1 MKKELLKKVLEG
13 LGSLF
18 KDRGKY
24 FDPAS
29 QNFGEVSTLLKGAP
43 KNPLATDKQLFE
55 AQVKQSMMADP
66 KYTGYRKSVLG
77 ESTED
82 DVLEELQRLIGKD
95 PQVINPNSARGK
107 KMMREMQFFPKQ
119 KEGIV
124 GTEAVKNESD
134 RILKTMQDIEAQSK
148 NMLTES
154 TFLLDE
160 QKLKNEA
167 VDMFMREIDDGFE
180 PTAALDRMIKKIKL
194 SRTKQADGGRVG
206 MMAGGISSK
215 VLKSL
220 LDPKLKQ
227 DIKELLLM
235 RPKANMG
242 MDPAKTADMQ
252 QAKNVIRDPRTD
264 LERILKDRADGTK
277 ATPLDTMTIRELEQ
291 MVQDSPRYNNEQKAV
306 FFKLIDKEKI
316 RADHFYNTGEELP
329 DDMLEMLFKQG
340 EGDFNQGGRVGM
352 DAGGHIS
359 EEEYKAMMKKA
370 AEQNREDMALA
381 GFKAFQ
387 EHMERPIQVNPPP
400 QGFYGNINEDMSSY
414 NIGKEIADD
423 LYLNMGMFDP
433 DQGDPYYSLR
443 IAKQFNQGGRVGM
456 FAGGSLIGKGIM
468 EAAKLANRGV
478 KPFGAKQTYKQNVKM
493 TGMDELQKGMK
504 KEFDVELYK
513 IDKGRGGNPEAELF
527 DLYEDIVSGKR
538 YSMLPQATRSKM
550 ITKIEESMKNYEV
563 DGGDYQ
569 NFRSYLFDEY
579 KFPNETAFVDDIR
592 RGIDKGQIKVTKAE
606 DLLDAL
612 DRASGEN
619 VIPFKPKTKKAN
631 GGTVPPLKGPAS
643 DGMGSLFRRK

>member
-352 DAGGHIS
+352 
-359 EEEYKAMMKKA
+359 
-370 AEQNREDMALA
+370 
-381 GFKAFQ
+381 
-387 EHMERPIQVNPPP
+387 
-400 QGFYGNINEDMSSY
+400 
-414 NIGKEIADD
+414 
-423 LYLNMGMFDP
+423 
-433 DQGDPYYSLR
+433 
-443 IAKQFNQGGRVGM
+443 

-504 KEFDVELYK
+504 KQFDVELYK

-563 DGGDYQ
+563 DGADYQ

>member
-1 MKKELLKKVLEG
+1 MKKELLRRILGG

-18 KDRGKY
+18 KNRGQY
-24 FDPAS
+24 FNPTS

-43 KNPLATDKQLFE
+43 KNKIATDRQLLE
-55 AQVKQSMMADP
+55 AQVMQRMMADP
-66 KYTGYRKSVLG
+66 KYTGFRKSVLG
-77 ESTED
+77 ETAED
-82 DVLEELQRLIGKD
+82 DVLENLQTAFLGKD
-95 PQVINPNSARGK
+95 PTVINPNSARGR
-107 KMMREMQFFPKQ
+107 KMMREMQFFPKEKQ
-119 KEGIV
+119 GI
-124 GTEAVKNESD
+124 TSAKAVQDESD
-134 RILKTMQDIEAQSK
+134 RILKAMRDMETQSK

-180 PTAALDRMIKKIKL
+180 PTAALERMIRKIKL
-194 SRTKQADGGRVG
+194 ARTKQADGGRVG
-206 MMAGGISSK
+206 MKFGGLSNK
-215 VLKSL
+215 ALKSL

-291 MVQDSPRYNNEQKAV
+291 MVQDSPRYTDEQKAV

-329 DDMLEMLFKQG
+329 DDMLEMLYQQG
-340 EGDFNQGGRVGM
+340 AGD
-352 DAGGHIS
+352 
-359 EEEYKAMMKKA
+359 
-370 AEQNREDMALA
+370 
-381 GFKAFQ
+381 
-387 EHMERPIQVNPPP
+387 
-400 QGFYGNINEDMSSY
+400 
-414 NIGKEIADD
+414 
-423 LYLNMGMFDP
+423 
-433 DQGDPYYSLR
+433 
-443 IAKQFNQGGRVGM
+443 FNQGGRVGM

-478 KPFGAKQTYKQNVKM
+478 KPFGAKQTYKQNVKNIGLSNFDQVELV
-493 TGMDELQKGMK
+493 TSKKIDELRNAN
-504 KEFDVELYK
+504 DV
-513 IDKGRGGNPEAELF
+513 DGLF
-527 DLYEDIVSGKR
+527 EMLEDVVSGKKFGMANSTQR
-538 YSMLPQATRSKM
+538 KVLQEN
-550 ITKIEESMKNYEV
+550 IEEALN
-563 DGGDYQ
+563 
-569 NFRSYLFDEY
+569 
-579 KFPNETAFVDDIR
+579 DIPLNR
-592 RGIDKGQIKVTKAE
+592 DSRERLAE
-606 DLLDAL
+606 DYFNMMEYYKPAPKET
-612 DRASGEN
+612 GK
-619 VIPFKPKTKKAN
+619 VIPFKPKTKKAGGGRIGFKDGKKVRKRLNYNSATGDYNVLGGVDIGPLDVSVSGSGNTGMNDPTMIYEAGLDLPNDFRLEGGYYDDAVMMPGMMSPDDELRLKLIKSFAN

>member
-352 DAGGHIS
+352 
-359 EEEYKAMMKKA
+359 
-370 AEQNREDMALA
+370 
-381 GFKAFQ
+381 
-387 EHMERPIQVNPPP
+387 
-400 QGFYGNINEDMSSY
+400 
-414 NIGKEIADD
+414 
-423 LYLNMGMFDP
+423 
-433 DQGDPYYSLR
+433 
-443 IAKQFNQGGRVGM
+443 

-504 KEFDVELYK
+504 KQFDVELYK

-563 DGGDYQ
+563 DGADYQ

-579 KFPNETAFVDDIR
+579 KFPNETAYKDTVKSIDTVEDKINDLINKLADD
-592 RGIDKGQIKVTKAE
+592 K
-606 DLLDAL
+606 
-612 DRASGEN
+612 SGELSKNRN